1 MYGIFRDFK
10 LHMDPEYGNC
20 YTFNFNDSVTM
31 KNSRAGPMY
40 GLRLL
45 LNVNQSD
52 YMPTTEAAG
61 VRIVVH
67 EQARIISRDKL
78 SI

>member
-1 MYGIFRDFK
+1 MRAYYANLFSQNNFVIFIRHLF
-10 LHMDPEYGNC
+10 
-20 YTFNFNDSVTM
+20 
-31 KNSRAGPMY
+31 AGPMY

-61 VRIVVH
+61 VRLVVH
-67 EQARIISRDKL
+67 EQVTKKSTKGW
-78 SI
+78 SVKYYYF

>member
-1 MYGIFRDFK
+1 
-10 LHMDPEYGNC
+10 
-20 YTFNFNDSVTM
+20 
-31 KNSRAGPMY
+31 MY

-61 VRIVVH
+61 VRLVVH
-67 EQARIISRDKL
+67 EQVTKKSTKG
-78 SI
+78 